1 MIHAIM
7 ATWAF
12 DEAKKRAALSRNCPK
27 CRHEQPASD
36 EKINS
41 MIACEKCGSEIPPK
55 IAANIKAKKN
65 KQNSK

>member
-12 DEAKKRAALSRNCPK
+12 DKAKKRAALSRNCPQ
-27 CRHEQPASD
+27 CRHKQQASD

-41 MIACEKCGSEIPPK
+41 MITCEKCGSEIQPK
-55 IAANIKAKKN
+55 IVAATKAKKN